1 MNTRRS
7 RPRKGWS
14 ALTIGLI
21 VLISCGCSDGRSDK
35 RSDAGGSKG
44 SVKATTTSALAAE
57 TTTSS
62 GPSTTSAATTSA
74 DPTNETVL
82 TAYLG
87 FWDLYIELGGTPPP
101 FDPARVTAR
110 LDELTTGAERT
121 QLFDFLQKNAAT
133 GLVLRGDIAH
143 SPDVVS
149 NDGTVA
155 VVEDCMDDRIGVY
168 RVADS
173 SRTDTDDP
181 ARRLYTVALRQ
192 SDGGWKVETV
202 TTGPEPCTV

>member
-1 MNTRRS
+1 M
-7 RPRKGWS
+7 
-14 ALTIGLI
+14 
-21 VLISCGCSDGRSDK
+21 
-35 RSDAGGSKG
+35 
-44 SVKATTTSALAAE
+44 KATTTSAQAAE

-62 GPSTTSAATTSA
+62 GPTTTSAATTTA
-74 DPTNETVL
+74 DPTNEPVL
-82 TAYLG
+82 TAYLE

-101 FDPARVTAR
+101 FDPASVTAR
-110 LDELTTGAERT
+110 LDQLTTGAERT

-143 SPDVVS
+143 SPDIVS
-149 NDGTVA
+149 NDGSVA

-168 RVADS
+168 RVADN
-173 SRTDTDDP
+173 SRSDTDDP

-192 SDGGWKVETV
+192 IDGRWKVETV

>member
-1 MNTRRS
+1 MNARRS
-7 RPRKGWS
+7 TSQKRWS

-35 RSDAGGSKG
+35 RSDASGSNG
-44 SVKATTTSALAAE
+44 SVKATTTTAPAAA

-74 DPTNETVL
+74 DPTNEPVL

-101 FDPARVTAR
+101 FDPAGVTAR

-143 SPDVVS
+143 SPDVMS
-149 NDGTVA
+149 NDGSVA

>member
-1 MNTRRS
+1 MDTRRS
-7 RPRKGWS
+7 RPRNRWS

-21 VLISCGCSDGRSDK
+21 LLISCGCSDGRSDK
-35 RSDAGGSKG
+35 RSDAGGSNG
-44 SVKATTTSALAAE
+44 SVKATTTTAPAAA
-57 TTTSS
+57 TTNSS

-74 DPTNETVL
+74 DPTNEPVL

-101 FDPARVTAR
+101 FDPAGVTAR

-149 NDGTVA
+149 NDGSVA

-168 RVADS
+168 RVADN
-173 SRTDTDDP
+173 SRADTDDP

-202 TTGPEPCTV
+202 RTRPEPCTV